1 MHGISVT
8 LHNILYVSS
17 YLYFTKKLGLPYIHT
32 IHQVLSTEVMDLF
45 QKVGQTLT
53 YYIFEVL
60 A

>member
-8 LHNILYVSS
+8 LHNTLYVSS

-32 IHQVLSTEVMDLF
+32 IHQVLSTVMDLL